1 MLFMGILTWEPGKR
15 DEVIQRRSE
24 WKYPE
29 GVKRIGEWSDLAG
42 NRVFSLAEMDDP
54 KAMLA
59 AASAW
64 SDIANLEI
72 VALMETDEVLKLL
85 EAEKAIRREP
95 AD

>member
-1 MLFMGILTWEPGKR
+1 MLFMGILTWEPEKR
-15 DEVIQRRSE
+15 DEVIKRRAE
-24 WKYPE
+24 WEYPE
-29 GVKRIGEWSDLAG
+29 GVKVIGEWSDLAG
-42 NRVFSLAEMDDP
+42 DRVFSLAEIDDP

-72 VALMETDEVLKLL
+72 VPLMETDEVLKLL
-85 EAEKAIRREP
+85 EAEKAMRREP